1 GDRSGRADVGRA
13 ASRQADLTRMRCER
27 VACKRVEVAEAG
39 TGALRAHVRHAAITH
54 LTAARTAGS
63 RGGTESGRAVAHPG
77 RDGGRR
83 REETAKVSQQ
93 LVRTR
98 AVARGH
104 DVRAEGRY
112 RDNGHLT
119 ARHGRNRGGAGRRGW
134 GGGGRRDWEG
144 LSGGERGD
152 VEDRRAGVAVT

>member
-1 GDRSGRADVGRA
+1 MIPPHDCARRGAHEPPVSQSSPMESLGSSGRADVGRA

-27 VACKRVEVAEAG
+27 VACKRAEVAEAG

-83 REETAKVSQQ
+83 REETAKV
-93 LVRTR
+93 
-98 AVARGH
+98 
-104 DVRAEGRY
+104 
-112 RDNGHLT
+112 
-119 ARHGRNRGGAGRRGW
+119 
-134 GGGGRRDWEG
+134 
-144 LSGGERGD
+144 
-152 VEDRRAGVAVT
+152 